1 MSDLKMYIE
10 SLNDIYRKS
19 FPLADEIDKDENR
32 QDADIRLALMFIEY
46 ARTHNK
52 GGKFDQV
59 YYDEYLISECERIL
73 MYSGN
78 SNYFEYRL
86 TSYRNNMKL
95 LNMLRDALK
104 LLQDHQEEISF
115 RKTDGT
121 FIDKIHD
128 GHMAEIGRLDKEI
141 ETLMAELDAK
151 QTELSK
157 FGFLSKWTIRKKDY
171 TVLVKE
177 IKGLQEQKEQLA
189 AEIAAVEDEYS
200 QYHADYH
207 TYMQNLSSDNAD
219 KISRYFFSKHNK
231 DFERIHS
238 ISNQFEH
245 DQSWL
250 KEKIEWV
257 INIIGADQDIYQR
270 LQDMRAKAITFVH

>member
-121 FIDKIHD
+121 FLDKIHD
-128 GHMAEIGRLDKEI
+128 GHIAEVERLDNEV

-151 QTELSK
+151 QDELSQ
-157 FGFLSKWTIRKKDY
+157 FG
-171 TVLVKE
+171 
-177 IKGLQEQKEQLA
+177 
-189 AEIAAVEDEYS
+189 
-200 QYHADYH
+200 
-207 TYMQNLSSDNAD
+207 
-219 KISRYFFSKHNK
+219 FFSKRTVHKN
-231 DFERIHS
+231 DYITLE
-238 ISNQFEH
+238 
-245 DQSWL
+245 
-250 KEKIEWV
+250 KEAKE
-257 INIIGADQDIYQR
+257 
-270 LQDMRAKAITFVH
+270 LQK